1 MGIKLCVT
9 NKYFIMFFMLAVF
22 LSFYEAVTGTCNAY
36 YAQYI
41 LGNRDL
47 LGALASF
54 ESIPQIVTVLVLSP
68 FIAKFGKRNVAL
80 IGAIVAVI
88 GTVSLFINPSALN
101 LALFACVMRGI
112 GKGCFR
118 GVKYSM
124 LADVIEYG
132 AWKSGIRVQGLM
144 VYATT
149 AGQKFGSGMTSAIFG
164 ALMSLVGFA
173 GTVTINAAQSQ
184 MLIGIYI
191 IGNIIAWGGI
201 GVLLIFYKLD
211 KIYPRIITEMKQR
224 EAAEAEKAAANA

>member
-1 MGIKLCVT
+1 MMSVPITPKAP
-9 NKYFIMFFMLAVF
+9 IM
-22 LSFYEAVTGTCNAY
+22 
-36 YAQYI
+36 
-41 LGNRDL
+41 
-47 LGALASF
+47 
-54 ESIPQIVTVLVLSP
+54 
-68 FIAKFGKRNVAL
+68 
-80 IGAIVAVI
+80 
-88 GTVSLFINPSALN
+88 
-101 LALFACVMRGI
+101 
-112 GKGCFR
+112 
-118 GVKYSM
+118 
-124 LADVIEYG
+124 IEYG

-144 VYATT
+144 VSATT

>member
-1 MGIKLCVT
+1 MPCVPRPAERRAAGR
-9 NKYFIMFFMLAVF
+9 LA
-22 LSFYEAVTGTCNAY
+22 
-36 YAQYI
+36 
-41 LGNRDL
+41 R

-80 IGAIVAVI
+80 IGAVVAVV

-144 VYATT
+144 VSATT